1 MINTFDFGQRKI
13 IRQGGSYMISL
24 PMQWMKSINPKMRT
38 VTIEL
43 DSENRLRIVAGST
56 LQDTTG
62 SNNIQ
67 GREYQ

>member
-24 PMQWMKSINPKMRT
+24 PMQWMKSINPKMKT

-43 DSENRLRIVAGST
+43 DNENRLRIVAGDT
-56 LQDTTG
+56 RQDTTG
-62 SNNIQ
+62 SNNIH